1 MVNVFEGWLRFDER
15 LDVLAS
21 LRLCQLCL
29 ERVEDEPLLWKGA
42 VLALHGALIGAIVC
56 HLSGHENLGALI
68 EKSAKEHSARHRG
81 DKGIPPRAPR
91 QESPDEL
98 LLRLEFAN
106 NRIEAVDSSL
116 IPVLPEE
123 RGAFGRLTELRNQF
137 THFLSKGW
145 SIPLAPLPR
154 ILWLNLNLFDKIAA
168 DPWPFRHMSDE
179 ERTSLLRLLHDL
191 RALLQKLESKLSSKV

>member
-1 MVNVFEGWLRFDER
+1 MNVVEGWLRFDER

-21 LRLCQLCL
+21 LRLCRLCL
-29 ERVEDEPLLWKGA
+29 ERVEEEPLLWKGA

-56 HLSGHENLGALI
+56 HLSGHENLGALTK
-68 EKSAKEHSARHRG
+68 KSAKEHSAWNQQTI
-81 DKGIPPRAPR
+81 DFPPKEPR
-91 QESPDEL
+91 QVSPGEL

-116 IPVLPEE
+116 IAVLPEE
-123 RGAFGRLTELRNQF
+123 RGAFGRLTELRHQF

-154 ILWLNLNLFDKIAA
+154 TFLLNLNLFQMIAS
-168 DPWPFRHMSDE
+168 DPWPFRHMTDS
-179 ERTSLLRLLHDL
+179 ERETLHQLLHDL
-191 RALLQKLESKLSSKV
+191 RALLQKLESKLESRA